1 MTKALEIPAY
11 MAELSATI
19 ATLPLADLD
28 GLFAV
33 FFEAY
38 REGRT
43 IFTFGNGG
51 SAVLASH
58 MACDLGKGT
67 VTAGGK
73 RLRAIALTDNVA
85 LMTAWANDT
94 RYENIFAEQLE
105 NLLRPGDVAF
115 AISGSG
121 NSPNIL
127 AALNYARRAGG
138 VTAGLSGFEGGKMK
152 TLCDVCAVVP
162 SANMQI
168 IEDLHL
174 SIAHSVFRALQ
185 RRIEEMN
192 KQENKKPETKNFE
205 SVARSHSESINRLA
219 ASAGKS

>member
-1 MTKALEIPAY
+1 MTKALDIPAY
-11 MAELSATI
+11 MAELSAAI

-28 GLFAV
+28 CLVAV

-67 VTAGGK
+67 APAAGK
-73 RLRAIALTDNVA
+73 RLRAISLADNVA

-94 RYENIFAEQLE
+94 RYENIFAQQLE
-105 NLLRPGDVAF
+105 NLLQPGDVAF

-127 AALNYARRAGG
+127 AALNFARRAGG
-138 VTAGLSGFEGGKMK
+138 ITAGIAGFDGGKMK
-152 TLCDVCAVVP
+152 SLCDVCAVVP
-162 SANMQI
+162 SGNMQI

-174 SIAHSVFRALQ
+174 SISHSVFRALLH
-185 RRIEEMN
+185 RIEEIN
-192 KQENKKPETKNFE
+192 KPENSRETIAL
-205 SVARSHSESINRLA
+205 SRPHAVNRLA